1 MDEMQVNLFG
11 NYKTEKFT
19 DIYTNFEDFLKD
31 YGDNGIKKTISEDS
45 LKTLYYLLY
54 SKYGN
59 SHICNYDINQF
70 KYRLFST
77 IFQFGPTWEKRLEIQ
92 DKLRNLTDEEL
103 LSGSKQINNHA
114 YNPSTEP
121 STTDTTELPFVNE
134 QATTKFKKGKLDGY
148 AILTS
153 LLETDVTEEFL
164 NKFKKLFLL
173 VIEPQ
178 LPLWYVTEEGV

>member
-1 MDEMQVNLFG
+1 MDII
-11 NYKTEKFT
+11 
-19 DIYTNFEDFLKD
+19 D
-31 YGDNGIKKTISEDS
+31 
-45 LKTLYYLLY
+45 
-54 SKYGN
+54 
-59 SHICNYDINQF
+59 
-70 KYRLFST
+70 
-77 IFQFGPTWEKRLEIQ
+77 
-92 DKLRNLTDEEL
+92 
-103 LSGSKQINNHA
+103 QINNHA